1 MGCSITRLTHL
12 IILSIVFCSCENLKE
27 KLFVSPEIN
36 NKTLKL
42 VLTDPVETLDPI
54 KIIYVSDWHVASM
67 IYEGLVEY
75 DYKSKSIIPLIAEYW
90 STSDSGKQWKFRI
103 RDNIRFHD
111 DPCFVEGKGRKLD
124 AYDILYNFERIA
136 DPNDGS
142 YHQNLFGDK
151 IVGMNDYYLGKS
163 NSIKGINV
171 LDSNTIEF
179 ILNENYV
186 SFLKILATP
195 YAYIVPKE
203 AAKYYGK
210 DFYKNPVGTG
220 AFRLT
225 KWSVWKELDLI
236 RNQDYWKSVPEI
248 QLENLLSK
256 INIKIISD
264 PSLMLSEFFKDD
276 CHIITIDDKTY
287 DYILSQESILNSC
300 NLIIDSSSTSIL
312 FFGFSMDSNNDAI
325 LNKDFRKAIALSF
338 NRVKLQRN
346 FQNIHIANSL
356 LPQYYLKN
364 NAIEWYGYDP
374 ATARNILSQYQS
386 DLPQQKITI
395 FSSYETDDVV
405 ELVNSINAIGI
416 DVNLTINKA
425 DYYPLI
431 IKTRPDIFRVSMTPS
446 FLDPEEYYSL
456 FYSMSGANI
465 NLTSYKNTKYDQ
477 VYEQMLIE
485 QDEAKRIQ
493 LYTILEEILKED
505 IPYLPVSHRGYRYY
519 AVKNYIDNFS
529 LIFGIPNYK
538 IMVFKN

>member
-1 MGCSITRLTHL
+1 MGYSTTRLTYL
-12 IILSIVFCSCENLKE
+12 IILSIILCSCENLKE
-27 KLFVSPEIN
+27 KLSVSPEIN
-36 NKTLKL
+36 RKTLKL
-42 VLTDPVETLDPI
+42 VLIDPVETLDPI
-54 KIIYVSDWHVASM
+54 KIIYNSDWHVASM

-75 DYKSKSIIPLIAEYW
+75 DYKSNSIIPLIAEKW
-90 STSDSGKQWKFRI
+90 DTSDSGKKWKIKI
-103 RDNIRFHD
+103 RENIQFHD

-124 AYDILYNFERIA
+124 ANDILYNFERIA
-136 DPNDGS
+136 DPKDGS
-142 YHQNLFGDK
+142 FHQNLFSDK

-186 SFLKILATP
+186 TFLKILATP

-203 AAKYYGK
+203 AVEYYGK
-210 DFYKNPVGTG
+210 NFYKNPVGTG

-225 KWSVWKELDLI
+225 KWSVWKELDLV
-236 RNQDYWKSVPEI
+236 RNQNYWKSVPEI
-248 QLENLLSK
+248 QSVNLPSK
-256 INIKIISD
+256 INIKIISE

-276 CHIITIDDKTY
+276 CHIISIDDKTY
-287 DYILSQESILNSC
+287 NYILSQESILTSC
-300 NLIIDSSSTSIL
+300 NLIIDSSSTSIR
-312 FFGFSMDSNNDAI
+312 FFGFSMDANNEAI
-325 LNKDFRKAIALSF
+325 LDKNIRKAIALSF
-338 NRVKLQRN
+338 DRVKLQRN
-346 FQNIHIANSL
+346 IRDIYIANSL
-356 LPQYYLKN
+356 LPEYYLKN
-364 NAIEWYGYDP
+364 NLMKWHEYDP
-374 ATARNILSQYQS
+374 STAKNLLSQYQS
-386 DLPQQKITI
+386 DFLQQKITI

-405 ELVNSINAIGI
+405 ELVNSMRAIGI

-465 NLTSYKNTKYDQ
+465 NLTGYKNIMFDQ
-477 VYEQMLIE
+477 VYEKMLIE
-485 QDEAKRIQ
+485 QDQAKRIQ

-505 IPYLPVSHRGYRYY
+505 IPYLPVSHKGYRYY
-519 AVKNYIDNFS
+519 AVKNYLDNFS

-538 IMVFKN
+538 VMEFKK